1 MRTVSIKL
9 NKCTE
14 RTEKKQL
21 CTRFLR
27 ILILT
32 SHTESN
38 LQIYMCRRMVKTIY
52 SSMKIQVNYCMALK
66 IPTGKVAIK
75 YGTVDSYW
83 VRCGREWPV
92 RHLASLW

>member
-1 MRTVSIKL
+1 MRTVSIKI

-14 RTEKKQL
+14 RIEKQL

-32 SHTESN
+32 SH
-38 LQIYMCRRMVKTIY
+38 IDMCRRMVKTIY
-52 SSMKIQVNYCMALK
+52 SSIKVQVNYCMALK
-66 IPTGKVAIK
+66 IPTGNVAIK

-92 RHLASLW
+92 RHLLASLS